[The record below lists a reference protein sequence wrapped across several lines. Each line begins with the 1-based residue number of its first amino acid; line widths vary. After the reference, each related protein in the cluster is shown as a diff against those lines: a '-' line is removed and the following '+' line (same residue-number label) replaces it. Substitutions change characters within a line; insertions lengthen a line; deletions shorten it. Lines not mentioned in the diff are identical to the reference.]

1 MYTDAWNLAQ
11 PGVTF
16 EALELLAVG
25 HTLWLFAFDI
35 RADVNAC
42 VQAVEV
48 FALDVV
54 AREPV
59 VDAFHVCCP
68 FITTKMTQQT

>member
-25 HTLWLFAFDI
+25 HALRFLAFHI
-35 RADVNAC
+35 RADVSAG
-42 VQAVEV
+42 VDAVEA

-54 AREPV
+54 TREPI

-68 FITTKMTQQT
+68 FITTKMTQ

>member
-11 PGVTF
+11 PGVTL

-35 RADVNAC
+35 LTDVSAG
-42 VQAVEV
+42 VQTVDV

-54 AREPV
+54 TRETI

-68 FITTKMTQQT
+68 FITTKMTQ

>member
-11 PGVTF
+11 PGVTL
-16 EALELLAVG
+16 EALQFLAVG
-25 HTLWLFAFDI
+25 HALWLFTLHI
-35 RADVNAC
+35 LTDVSAG
-42 VQAVEV
+42 VDAVEA

-54 AREPV
+54 TRETI

-68 FITTKMTQQT
+68 FITTKMTQ